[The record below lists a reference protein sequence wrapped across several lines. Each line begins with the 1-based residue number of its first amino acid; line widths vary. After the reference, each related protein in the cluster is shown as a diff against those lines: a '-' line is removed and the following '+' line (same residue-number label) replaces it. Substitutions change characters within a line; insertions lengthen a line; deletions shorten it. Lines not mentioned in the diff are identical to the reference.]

1 LFGYLK
7 KNKTRFKIMEYSLG
21 KKTVSDLYE
30 FCEKENIKIIER
42 LIKENRELRL
52 RIEDIEYDIEL
63 INKR

>member
-1 LFGYLK
+1 
-7 KNKTRFKIMEYSLG
+7 MEYKLG